1 MKSQII
7 LFDWSLLFFLIVK
20 NYFFETLELY
30 RLQIIMFLD
39 VLAAPKSF
47 PTPVTRYTLCDMS
60 IVWQMFGGNDF
71 TKNVKEDQKKE
82 VRFADRQLG
91 DSVSFSTKDRSKVH
105 FKKSEGVCVQDLS
118 WIQKGGVNRDHTVL
132 MELKLSKVMG

>member
-1 MKSQII
+1 MQII
-7 LFDWSLLFFLIVK
+7 LFDWSLLFFLIVQ
-20 NYFFETLELY
+20 NYFFETLFET
-30 RLQIIMFLD
+30 MFLD